1 MMWKIMK
8 KGARETNTKEK
19 KGEIFVSIFAKLI
32 NGNAVK
38 AFMQKFIEI
47 AWKMKTWPPP
57 PLLLMWSIRMSLLFW
72 KQNFYI
78 NYIISHQLLS

>member
-1 MMWKIMK
+1 MK

-47 AWKMKTWPPP
+47 A
-57 PLLLMWSIRMSLLFW
+57 
-72 KQNFYI
+72 
-78 NYIISHQLLS
+78 